1 MKMKNFMIILICIT
15 VILSVVFGS
24 FAATGDKKTIG
35 LVNINLQALFF
46 NQVYDGAKKAA
57 QETNVNLIHIDPTSD
72 IAKQINGIEN
82 LILQKVDAIILLA
95 IDVNAVLPVI
105 EDAKKAGIPVIA
117 IDAKVKVPPAA
128 GFIGVDNY
136 GAGVQAGE
144 FTANYIKKNMGGKA
158 KVGIVGALNSFIQ
171 NQRRD
176 GFLKAI
182 QKEKDIEIV
191 GVVDGQNVQE
201 VAMSAAENL
210 VTANPSMNII
220 YATGEPALIGAV
232 AAVKAGGYENKVK
245 IVGWDLHKQV
255 IEGID
260 EGFVVG
266 VVQQNPYE
274 EGYQAVFTALKLN
287 AGEKI
292 PEETLIPITIVTKEN
307 VDKYRDIFK

>member
-1 MKMKNFMIILICIT
+1 MKNFIIILICIM
-15 VILSVVFGS
+15 VILNVSLGS

-72 IAKQINGIEN
+72 IAKQINGIET
-82 LILQKVDAIILLA
+82 LIQQKVDAIILLA

-117 IDAKVKVPPAA
+117 IDAKVKVPPATC
-128 GFIGVDNY
+128 FIGVDNY

-191 GVVDGQNVQE
+191 GTVDGQNVQE

-220 YATGEPALIGAV
+220 YSTGEPALIGAV
-232 AAVKAGGYENKVK
+232 AAIKAGGYENKVK

-255 IEGID
+255 IQGID

-307 VDKYRDIFK
+307 VDKYRDTFE

>member
-1 MKMKNFMIILICIT
+1 MKNFMIILICIM
-15 VILSVVFGS
+15 VILSVVLGS
-24 FAATGDKKTIG
+24 FAATGDKITIG

-57 QETNVNLIHIDPTSD
+57 QEANVDLIHINASND
-72 IAKQINGIEN
+72 IAKQVNGIEN
-82 LILQKVDAIILLA
+82 LIQQKVDAVILLA
-95 IDVNAVLPVI
+95 IDVNGVLPVV
-105 EDAKKAGIPVIA
+105 EDARKAGIPVIA

-144 FTANYIKKNMGGKA
+144 FTINYIKKNMGGKA
-158 KVGIVGALNSFIQ
+158 KIGIVGALNSFIQ
-171 NQRRD
+171 NQRLD

-191 GVVDGQNVQE
+191 GTVDGQNVQE

-210 VTANPSMNII
+210 VTANPNINII
-220 YATGEPALIGAV
+220 YSTGEPALIGAV

-255 IEGID
+255 IQGID

-274 EGYQAVFTALKLN
+274 EGYQAVYTALKLN

-307 VDKYRDIFK
+307 VDKYRDIFE